1 MNELK
6 ISVGLMDGIIIGVK
20 RKVGANSGEYV
31 SIAVEQRNTKKVYYK
46 NYFVN
51 AKNEKARQINQTLLA
66 TLKFNLRAHK
76 DEQLVGRQV
85 KFNIIEDDYNNIY
98 KLDWRK

>member
-6 ISVGLMDGIIIGVK
+6 ISSGLKDGIIIGVK

-31 SIAVEQRNTKKVYYK
+31 SVAVEQINTKKVYYK
-46 NYFVN
+46 NYFIN
-51 AKNEKARQINQTLLA
+51 AKNDKAREINQTLFS

-76 DEQLVGRQV
+76 DEQLIGREV
-85 KFNIIEDDYNNIY
+85 KFNVIQDEYNNIY